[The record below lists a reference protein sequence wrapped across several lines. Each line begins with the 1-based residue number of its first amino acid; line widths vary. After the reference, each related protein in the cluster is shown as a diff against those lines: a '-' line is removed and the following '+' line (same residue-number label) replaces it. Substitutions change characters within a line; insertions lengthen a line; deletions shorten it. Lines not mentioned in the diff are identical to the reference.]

1 MSEKQDKK
9 LEDILRLIELCRSVQ
24 SSSVN
29 PFEIDIRQKLLTLK
43 KHLPEWKLI
52 DVMLMDSEALHQLV
66 QIVKLQEQWIKHRAS
81 SLYIDPLLLELKIRL
96 LSKEDLADSFAKCW
110 HPVAQVDQLTAKGL
124 EKAFTYWRDLSPMS
138 ERFKNEFGSS
148 SVAPGQMDFEE
159 LQSLSM
165 FTKDQFESG
174 LNALYQDLVNECGD
188 REVDYRK
195 FIRGETFEQTAVRA
209 YLVAFLVTEGRAN
222 LRIDP
227 MTDQIFISPIQGK
240 AGEET
245 KSVAIEVNE

>member
-1 MSEKQDKK
+1 LSEKQDKK

-29 PFEIDIRQKLLTLK
+29 PFEINIREKLLTLK

-96 LSKEDLADSFAKCW
+96 LTKNDLADSFVKCW
-110 HPVAQVDQLTAKGL
+110 HPVAQVDQLTARGL
-124 EKAFTYWRDLSPMS
+124 EKAFTYWRDLRPMS
-138 ERFKNEFGSS
+138 ERFKNEFGNSP
-148 SVAPGQMDFEE
+148 VAPGQMDFEE
-159 LQSLSM
+159 LQSLNM

-174 LNALYQDLVNECGD
+174 LNTLFEELVNKCGD
-188 REVDYRK
+188 REIDYREFTK
-195 FIRGETFEQTAVRA
+195 GETFEQTAVRA

-227 MTDQIFISPIQGK
+227 MTEQIFLSLIQGK

-245 KSVAIEVNE
+245 KSVAIEVV